1 MARESSGGFR
11 FAVALDG
18 VNYAAFSEF
27 KLPNLDVQMAD
38 IQEGGQNTYVHKLPV
53 RVTVG
58 SATLRHGITKDLTL
72 LKWYLQVLKG
82 DLDNAFRDVTVVMY
96 DTGRIPVM
104 TWTFRRACP
113 VKWNGPTL
121 KSDDNSVAV
130 EEIEFVHHGFDVE

>member
-1 MARESSGGFR
+1 
-11 FAVALDG
+11 
-18 VNYAAFSEF
+18 
-27 KLPNLDVQMAD
+27 
-38 IQEGGQNTYVHKLPV
+38 
-53 RVTVG
+53 
-58 SATLRHGITKDLTL
+58 

-82 DLDNAFRDVTVVMY
+82 DLENAYKDVTVVMY

-113 VKWNGPTL
+113 VKWSGPTL